1 MGFDKAVIRLR
12 VICGLADP
20 GHDRKECSCRL
31 LRKGALMMDIS
42 SYPGRLRGICRIRRD
57 LKSTGVRSH
66 GMLEK
71 KCALCLLPGAVSLLD
86 FC

>member
-1 MGFDKAVIRLR
+1 
-12 VICGLADP
+12 
-20 GHDRKECSCRL
+20 
-31 LRKGALMMDIS
+31 MMDIS
-42 SYPGRLRGICRIRRD
+42 SYPSQLRDLHKGSRIRPD

-71 KCALCLLPGAVSLLD
+71 KCALCLLPGAVSLPA